1 MNMHLLSITLWDI
14 IVFPEAGEKSML
26 VTTQVTLLIMS
37 VQKLT
42 F

>member
-1 MNMHLLSITLWDI
+1 
-14 IVFPEAGEKSML
+14 ML